1 MSGVPLIIVVGG
13 DALAIRVCEEI
24 TGTQGHRVALLW
36 THDSEIA
43 AKCERMNVTYIA
55 FPPND
60 YDALRAAGVMHGTS
74 IMSLSDDDKLNL
86 QVALKARDLNP
97 EIRVVLRQ
105 FNRTL
110 GRKIEQNL
118 PNCSTVSLA
127 SHAAATFTGSAID
140 PQCFSGLQFPEIEG
154 DLCGF
159 SQRRASE
166 FGIAVPCS
174 IADVQKTLSGRVVG
188 LNGRAVYDLK
198 AKVDP
203 DDDVVLFSKFVHL
216 AESRQKPSEMGERR
230 TLKSRFSR
238 WLDRR
243 RDSLR
248 RIDPIVARVVLVS
261 VLTFIVATVYFSIAL
276 KKDAIT
282 ALYFVATTIT
292 TVGYGDI
299 TPLDA
304 GPWAK
309 VFAVGTMFFGV
320 TLSGVFVALLTS
332 ALTRAQWVA
341 TQGLRRIKRK
351 GHIIVCG
358 SGNVG
363 TRVIEYLLTQNRPV
377 VVIDP
382 SPDQSTI
389 EFSRNRY
396 FDLLTGDATNDTTLS
411 LCNLRHAVALIALT
425 DSDTSNL
432 EVGLGAR
439 ARNPDLQVVMRVQDD
454 AFARSIARQFGFT
467 TTFSTSALA
476 APAFAGLSRFPGTR
490 GRISYGDDD
499 YTVGERLQGAVPA
512 PPPADHCI
520 PLAVWRGSS
529 FVHINSFDEM
539 LPHDRLLF
547 LVPLSQFRTKPA
559 VEVRAAEPIP
569 T

>member
-13 DALAIRVCEEI
+13 DALALRVCEEI

-36 THDSEIA
+36 AHDAEIA
-43 AKCERMNVTYIA
+43 AKCERMNVAYIA

-74 IMSLSDDDKLNL
+74 IMALSDDDKVNL

-127 SHAAATFTGSAID
+127 SHSAATFAGSAID
-140 PQCFSGLQFPEIEG
+140 PQCFSGLQFPDIEG
-154 DLCGF
+154 HLCGF
-159 SQRRASE
+159 SQRRAAE
-166 FGIAVPCS
+166 FGLPRNCS
-174 IADVQKTLSGRVVG
+174 IADAQKHLNGRVVG
-188 LNGRAVYDLK
+188 LNGRAVYELHVK
-198 AKVDP
+198 IAP
-203 DDDVVLFSKFVHL
+203 DDDLVVFSQFSHL
-216 AESRQKPSEMGERR
+216 AASRQPPVDIGERR
-230 TLKSRFSR
+230 TLKSRYTR
-238 WLDRR
+238 WVTKRR
-243 RDSLR
+243 EAFR
-248 RIDPIVARVVLVS
+248 RFDPIVMRVALVAL
-261 VLTFIVATVYFSIAL
+261 VTFVVATMYFSYAL
-276 KKDAIT
+276 HKDWLT
-282 ALYFVATTIT
+282 AMYFVSTTIT

-299 TPLDA
+299 TPLEA

-309 VFAVGTMFFGV
+309 MVAVGTMFFGV

-341 TQGLRRIKRK
+341 MQGLRRIRRR
-351 GHIIVCG
+351 GHIVVCG

-363 TRVIEYLLTQNRPV
+363 TRVVEYLLTQNKPV

-382 SPDQSTI
+382 NPDQATI
-389 EFSRNRY
+389 ENSRNRY

-411 LCNLRHAVALIALT
+411 YCNLRHASAIIALT

-432 EVGLGAR
+432 EVALGAR

-454 AFARSIARQFGFT
+454 AFARSIARQFDFT

-490 GRISYGDDD
+490 GRISFGDDD
-499 YTVGERLQGAVPA
+499 YTVGERLQGEIPA
-512 PPPADHCI
+512 PPPADHCL
-520 PLAVWRGSS
+520 PLAVWRAGT
-529 FVHINSFDEM
+529 FVHINAFEEM
-539 LPHDRLLF
+539 LPFDRLLF
-547 LVPLSQFRTKPA
+547 LVPLSQFRSKPA
-559 VEVRAAEPIP
+559 VEVRAAEPVP
-569 T
+569 S